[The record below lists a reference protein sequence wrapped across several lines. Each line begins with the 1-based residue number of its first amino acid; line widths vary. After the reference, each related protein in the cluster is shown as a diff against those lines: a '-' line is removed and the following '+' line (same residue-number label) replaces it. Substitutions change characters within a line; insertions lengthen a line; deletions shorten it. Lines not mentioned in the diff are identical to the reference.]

1 MPHDRRTEFN
11 RLIDA
16 LRHLD
21 DSQLLSA
28 WKRTIHIHEL
38 AKPGRQRVKA
48 TKRLKACEMIV
59 GERFRSD
66 EFGEQP
72 NSINQTG

>member
-1 MPHDRRTEFN
+1 MPSERRTEFN
-11 RLIDA
+11 RLVDA

-28 WKRTIHIHEL
+28 WRRTVHIHEL
-38 AKPGRQRVKA
+38 AKPGRQHTKA
-48 TKRLKACEMIV
+48 TERLKACEMIV

-66 EFGEQP
+66 YRGGQA
-72 NSINQTG
+72 